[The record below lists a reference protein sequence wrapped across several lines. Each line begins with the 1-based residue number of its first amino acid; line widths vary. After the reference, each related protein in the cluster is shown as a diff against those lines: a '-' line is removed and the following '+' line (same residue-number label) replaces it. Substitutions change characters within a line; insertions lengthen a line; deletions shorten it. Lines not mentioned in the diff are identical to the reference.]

1 VPVTPHEELAPIA
14 SQIGPYLLQEPLG
27 EGATAV
33 VYRAV
38 HAFLEREV
46 ALKLMP
52 PEENPAVIDRFLDE
66 ARLLSR
72 LSHPGL
78 VRIFDCGVLPQG
90 GAFLAMELLEGE
102 PLSRRLARLGRL
114 PLTELVDII
123 GQLAGAL
130 EVVHDAGLVHRDI
143 KPSNIM
149 LVGDRVKLLDFGVAK
164 RLEARPRTAPGM
176 LLGTPYYMSPE
187 QCRGARH
194 IDRRSDVYALGA
206 VLFQMATGRPPFD
219 KPTLAEVLEAHLVQA
234 PPRLGRPD
242 LPARVAQVVAR
253 ALAKSPDDRYSCAL
267 AMANA
272 LAGGSRTAP
281 MDAAPD
287 PARTIPHK
295 AVAAVLPRPTRPM
308 QRVSRRPLL
317 WALLVATLVTC
328 ALIVVV
334 AKLAEPPSVA
344 PVIEAKIEAKV
355 EANIEAKIE
364 PEPKVEPRVEVEP
377 KVEPRH
383 HHRPPE
389 TRPPEPA
396 PMVSPVPFKRH
407 PELIDPFDDPDVR

>member
-1 VPVTPHEELAPIA
+1 VPVTPLEELAPIA

-27 EGATAV
+27 EGSTAV

-52 PEENPAVIDRFLDE
+52 PEEDPAVIDRFLDE

-78 VRIFDCGVLPQG
+78 ARIFDCGILPQG
-90 GAFLAMELLEGE
+90 GAFLAMELLHGE
-102 PLSRRLARLGRL
+102 LLHHRLRRLGRL
-114 PLTELVDII
+114 PLSELVDII
-123 GQLAGAL
+123 RQLADAL

-143 KPSNIM
+143 KPSNIL

-164 RLEARPRTAPGM
+164 RLDARPRTAPGM

-206 VLFQMATGRPPFD
+206 VLFQMATGRPPFN
-219 KPTLAEVLEAHLVQA
+219 KTTLAEVLEAHLVQA
-234 PPRLGRPD
+234 PPRLARPD
-242 LPARVAQVVAR
+242 LPARVGQVVAR
-253 ALAKSPDDRYSCAL
+253 ALAKSPDDRYSSAL

-272 LAGGSRTAP
+272 LEGGSRTAP
-281 MDAAPD
+281 MNAALDD
-287 PARTIPHK
+287 PARTLPQKGI
-295 AVAAVLPRPTRPM
+295 AAVLPRPTRRM
-308 QRVSRRPLL
+308 TRVSRRPMLL
-317 WALLVATLVTC
+317 AVLVATLVTC
-328 ALIVVV
+328 ALIFVV
-334 AKLAEPPSVA
+334 AQLAEPPPVA
-344 PVIEAKIEAKV
+344 PVMEPPFERKTER
-355 EANIEAKIE
+355 KIE
-364 PEPKVEPRVEVEP
+364 PRVEP
-377 KVEPRH
+377 KVEPRIEVEPKIEPKH
-383 HHRPPE
+383 HRASRPPE
-389 TRPPEPA
+389 PPAPA

-407 PELIDPFDDPDVR
+407 PELINPFDDPDVR